1 MGIRET
7 LQETLVRANNER
19 INQHGVVQ
27 NLEGRLVELK
37 VELQRAQT
45 QKAGADAINQTV
57 TNKYRELLDY
67 R

>member
-37 VELQRAQT
+37 VELQRTQT